1 MADQEQNQVKD
12 EQVQAAQE
20 QTGQTQEQASG
31 SKLSPEELKKKKR
44 RNTIAVIIILLVI
57 AAVIIYF
64 LTRPKVMTEANYEQI
79 KERMEEEVEEG
90 YFETYMN
97 SEWTFPDGA
106 SETTDAILGNSPN
119 NRKPIRYEVEL
130 ADTGEVIY
138 KTGVIPVGAEL
149 PPFKLDVDLEAGTY
163 EAVCRVFLMNEEED
177 GKYTDYSDA
186 GFNVTITVQN

>member
-1 MADQEQNQVKD
+1 MPDQEKNQTQTAQGQDGTVQNQPQ
-12 EQVQAAQE
+12 EAAM
-20 QTGQTQEQASG
+20 TS
-31 SKLSPEELKKKKR
+31 EELKKKKR
-44 RNTIAVIIILLVI
+44 RNAIAIIIILLVI
-57 AAVIIYF
+57 IAVIIYF
-64 LTRPKVMTEANYEQI
+64 LTRPKVMTEATYEQI
-79 KERMEEEVEEG
+79 KERVEEEVEEG

-119 NRKPIRYEVEL
+119 NRKPIRYEVL
-130 ADTGEVIY
+130 LSDTGEVIY

-163 EAVCRVFLMNEEED
+163 DAVCRVFLMNEEED

-186 GFNVTITVQN
+186 GFNVTITILN